1 MKNYQRLSSND
12 MREKHSENLKK
23 KLSKKKSAFNT
34 LKKVFNYSREY
45 RFYLYFALVL
55 DVIYTFCII
64 SMPIFTGHAINC
76 IISKGNVNFT
86 ELYKNIGIIGIL
98 TIVSGLSNF
107 LQQVLLAKYN
117 YMGTYKIRDLLF
129 EKFQK
134 VPISFIDTSSHG
146 DLISR
151 MINDIDIMTDGFL
164 ESLATTLSGI
174 TTIIGTL
181 IAMFL
186 LNVKLSLVILLI
198 TPISIITS
206 IIIVKNSKKYIK
218 KEMEKQGEMSGYLEE
233 YIGGERIVKAFNHED
248 KSIEDFKIL
257 NQEFA
262 KTSTQA
268 LFYSTLTAPTTRF
281 VNGIV
286 YGAVGLYG
294 CILALKGD
302 IQVGIITTFL
312 SYANSF
318 GEPFSNISEQISS
331 IQSAFAASARV
342 FAILEERDELSDEM
356 LPDLLNCTGEI
367 EIKNVNFSYIPK
379 TSLIQNLNLSVKQ
392 GQKVAFVGPTGCGK
406 STIINLLMRFYDVN
420 SGYITVSD
428 TPIKEITRSSLRNKY
443 GMVLQDTWLFNSTI
457 RENIAYGNPNA
468 SLDDVIEAAKLAG
481 IHDYIEKLPKKYDT
495 EIIEGGSNLS
505 QGEKQLICIARVMLL
520 KPPMLIL
527 DEATSNIDTR
537 TEKSVQEAFDRIMAG
552 RTSFI
557 VAHRLSTITSADIIL
572 VMNKGQIIE
581 QGTHLELLKKKGFY
595 ANLYNSQFETST
607 NS

>member
-1 MKNYQRLSSND
+1 MSNYQRLSSSD
-12 MREKHSENLKK
+12 MRERQTETLKK
-23 KLSKKKSAFNT
+23 KLSKKKGALNI

-45 RFYLYFALVL
+45 RFYLYAALLL
-55 DVIYTFCII
+55 DIIYTLSII
-64 SMPIFTGHAINC
+64 TMPIYTGYAINC
-76 IISKGNVNFT
+76 IVSAGNVNFT
-86 ELYKNIGIIGIL
+86 ELYKNILIL
-98 TIVSGLSNF
+98 AGLTCVSGLTNF
-107 LQQVLLAKYN
+107 LQQVCLAKYN

-164 ESLATTLSGI
+164 ESFATALSGL

-181 IAMFL
+181 VAMFL
-186 LNVKLSLVILLI
+186 LNVKLSLIILFI

-206 IIIVKNSKKYIK
+206 AIIVKNSKKYIK

-233 YIGGERIVKAFNHED
+233 YIGGERIVKAFNHEE
-248 KSIEDFKIL
+248 KSIEDFKTL
-257 NQEFA
+257 NKEFA

-294 CILALKGD
+294 CILALKGE

-318 GEPFSNISEQISS
+318 GEPFLNISEQISS
-331 IQSAFAASARV
+331 IQAAFAASNRV
-342 FAILEERDELSDEM
+342 FAILEERDEISDEM
-356 LPDLLNCTGEI
+356 LPDLLNCTGEL
-367 EIKNVNFSYIPK
+367 EIKNVNFSYVPK
-379 TSLIQNLNLSVKQ
+379 TSLIQNLNLTVKQ

-468 SLDDVIEAAKLAG
+468 SLDDVIEAAKMAG

-537 TEKSVQEAFDRIMAG
+537 TEKSVQEAFDRIMKG

-557 VAHRLSTITSADIIL
+557 VAHRLSTIREADVIL
-572 VMNKGQIIE
+572 VIKDGVVIE
-581 QGTHLELLKKKGFY
+581 TGTHEELLNRQGFY
-595 ANLYNSQFETST
+595 YSLYNSQFSH
-607 NS
+607 